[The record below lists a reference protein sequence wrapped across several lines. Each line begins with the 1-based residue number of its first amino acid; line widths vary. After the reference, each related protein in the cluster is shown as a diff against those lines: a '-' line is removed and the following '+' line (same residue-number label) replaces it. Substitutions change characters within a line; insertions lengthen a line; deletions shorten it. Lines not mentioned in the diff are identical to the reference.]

1 MENETIFDSITFADN
16 YMFQTVMMDP
26 TICKEVVELFLGFKL
41 KGITYPEPE
50 KGLINTPFARSVR
63 FDIYAEDLEGNAID
77 IEMQNVNPGDLAK
90 RSRYYQA
97 MIDSSMITRGG
108 KGYLG
113 LKKCYIIFLCRGF
126 DPFGIGE
133 KLYRFRMR
141 DEDGVVLKDGAE
153 RIFACTEGGEEDIPI
168 EILQFLSY
176 LKNGEPTNDLT
187 ERIDAEVTRWKT
199 SAKWRKKFM
208 ENHAWE
214 WDLLDAGEAKA
225 EARQAAEEARFSRLA
240 EALEKAGK
248 TDLLVRAIADR
259 GYRQKLYEEYK
270 IQ

>member
-1 MENETIFDSITFADN
+1 MESETIFDSITISDN

-26 TICKEVVELFLGFKL
+26 VICKEVVEMFLGFKL

-63 FDIYAEDLEGNAID
+63 FDVYAEDLEGNAID

-97 MIDSSMITRGG
+97 MIDSSMIQKGG
-108 KGYLG
+108 KGYFG
-113 LKKCYIIFLCRGF
+113 LKKCFIIFLCKGF

-133 KLYRFRMR
+133 KFYRFSMR
-141 DEDGVVLKDGAE
+141 DQDGYCLKDGAV
-153 RIFACTEGGEEDIPI
+153 RIFACTEGKSEDVPI

-176 LKNGEPTNDLT
+176 LKNGKPTNDLT
-187 ERIDAEVTRWKT
+187 EKIDTEVNRWKT
-199 SAKWRKKFM
+199 SARWRKKFM

-214 WDLLDAGEAKA
+214 WDFIAKGEAKGEAKA
-225 EARQAAEEARFSRLA
+225 ERRLA
-240 EALEKAGK
+240 ELLSALEKAGK
-248 TDLLVRAIADR
+248 AEAFLEAVKDKALREQLFA
-259 GYRQKLYEEYK
+259 EYN